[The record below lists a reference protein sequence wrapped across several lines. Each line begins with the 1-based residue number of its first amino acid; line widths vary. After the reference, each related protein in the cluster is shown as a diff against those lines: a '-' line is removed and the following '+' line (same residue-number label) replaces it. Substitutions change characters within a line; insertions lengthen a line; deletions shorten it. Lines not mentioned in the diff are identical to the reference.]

1 MKKKAKNKQLYW
13 RRNENDYLIRTMAES
28 NKKAALVEK
37 IAKCADVDAKN
48 EDGLTPLDAASQKV
62 YWAIVE
68 MLRTHKTQE

>member
-1 MKKKAKNKQLYW
+1 
-13 RRNENDYLIRTMAES
+13 MAES